1 MLPKYTVEY
10 HLKLRK
16 HDHVSHYGTD
26 DPLACEEFLVDLL
39 ERGAKIVAIKHDGLD
54 LSQHDFDKMVKTAA
68 CIMAAKR
75 ICTSLGIDAEEE
87 KYRFG
92 LAA

>member
-1 MLPKYTVEY
+1 MIPKYTVEY
-10 HLKLRK
+10 HMQLRK
-16 HDHVSHYGTD
+16 HSHISHYGTD
-26 DPLACEEFLVDLL
+26 DPLACEEFLVELL
-39 ERGAKIVAIKHDGLD
+39 ERGARIAAIKHEGVD
-54 LSQHDFDKMVKTAA
+54 LEKNAFDRLIRTAA
-68 CIMAAKR
+68 CMLAAKH

>member
-1 MLPKYTVEY
+1 MIPKYTIEY
-10 HLKLRK
+10 HLQLKK
-16 HDHVSHYGTD
+16 HAHVSHYGTD
-26 DPLACEEFLVDLL
+26 DPLACEELLVELL
-39 ERGAKIVAIKHDGLD
+39 ERGAKIVAIKHEGVD
-54 LSQHDFDKMVKTAA
+54 LTQSAFDKMVKTAA
-68 CIMAAKR
+68 CIMAAKH